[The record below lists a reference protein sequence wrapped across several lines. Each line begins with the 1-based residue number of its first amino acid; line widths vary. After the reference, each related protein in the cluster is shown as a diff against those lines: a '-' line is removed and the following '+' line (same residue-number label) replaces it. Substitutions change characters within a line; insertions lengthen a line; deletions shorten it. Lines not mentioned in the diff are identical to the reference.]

1 MDIQHTEQEHM
12 LFKQELKN
20 SLKEFYALTETE
32 DYMGV
37 ILRAH
42 IYIEKD
48 LSRLIELLLL
58 RPEKIKLPYF
68 SSKLDAAYAMGAI
81 DENWYSP
88 LNKLNKIRNKYAHD
102 FGYEFT
108 NKEYDDLVST
118 LSKEARD
125 EFMNNLEDYEFIQ
138 QIINST
144 TLSETE
150 FDLKKKLQI
159 LISEMMIYVKQLSQT
174 IEVTAEDIY
183 LGQKIKYLDLK
194 IERLAQIK
202 E

>member
-1 MDIQHTEQEHM
+1 L
-12 LFKQELKN
+12 LFKEELK
-20 SLKEFYALTETE
+20 SSFKEFYSLTETE

-174 IEVTAEDIY
+174 IEDTSKDIY
-183 LGQKIKYLDLK
+183 LGQKIKHLELRM
-194 IERLAQIK
+194 ERLGQIEK
-202 E
+202 

>member
-1 MDIQHTEQEHM
+1 M
-12 LFKQELKN
+12 LFKEELK
-20 SLKEFYALTETE
+20 SSFKEFYSLTETE

-174 IEVTAEDIY
+174 IEDTSKDIY
-183 LGQKIKYLDLK
+183 LGQKIKHLELRM
-194 IERLAQIK
+194 ERLGQIEK
-202 E
+202 